1 MKENGDA
8 AMPVMKERVFSFYL
22 LEGFCLLEVCFASF
36 SGCSIFF
43 LFGIQFFFLYFTR
56 R

>member
-43 LFGIQFFFLYFTR
+43 FVWNSIFFL
-56 R
+56 